1 MENIELQKIV
11 DGSTLTVSLKGRLD
25 TANSGE
31 VSQDLLGS
39 LNGVKQLVLDFTDLV
54 YISSSGLRILLQL
67 VKQLKGQQGEL
78 IVRHVSKEIMDVFKM
93 TGFSSLLKIFFFVS
107 RFHLRHSSAIS
118 AQSYVKNLN
127 YASLFKENS
136 K

>member
-39 LNGVKQLVLDFTDLV
+39 LKGVKQLVLDFTDLV

-93 TGFSSLLKIFFFVS
+93 TGFSSLLKI
-107 RFHLRHSSAIS
+107 
-118 AQSYVKNLN
+118 
-127 YASLFKENS
+127 ED
-136 K
+136 